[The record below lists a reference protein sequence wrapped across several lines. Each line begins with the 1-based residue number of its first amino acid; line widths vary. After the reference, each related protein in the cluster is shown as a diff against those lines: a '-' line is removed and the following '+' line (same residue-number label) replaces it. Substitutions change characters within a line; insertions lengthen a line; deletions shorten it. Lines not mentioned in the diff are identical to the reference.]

1 MLHGG
6 LFNED
11 GVTLDD
17 IRKVDRCREPPDS
30 GIMCDILWSDPQPE
44 PGRAPSKRGCGVQFG
59 PDVTKAFLDANG
71 LDLVIRSHEVRATPA
86 CPCSTYMSLRFPG
99 LEIR

>member
-17 IRKVDRCREPPDS
+17 IRKVNRFREPPDS

-59 PDVTKAFLDANG
+59 PDITKAFLEANG
-71 LDLVIRSHEVRATPA
+71 LDLVIRSHEV
-86 CPCSTYMSLRFPG
+86 
-99 LEIR
+99 

>member
-1 MLHGG
+1 MQSCPTLAQYARSSVLLRGSQCLWPQHEEGNACRETFCWLPLSYCLNKRILVLHGG

-30 GIMCDILWSDPQPE
+30 GIMCDILWSCLLYTS
-44 PGRAPSKRGCGVQFG
+44 PSPR
-59 PDVTKAFLDANG
+59 D
-71 LDLVIRSHEVRATPA
+71 
-86 CPCSTYMSLRFPG
+86 
-99 LEIR
+99 